1 MINFEIIVVLTV
13 LVFLIIT
20 LYTELFKPITAFFV
34 AIVLFSV
41 TEILTPQEI
50 LLGFANEQI
59 AVIILLLII
68 GGIIQKTSIIDSAF
82 AKMFEKAKT
91 QKGFLWR
98 MHFYIAISSTAFN
111 NTPLVAMMMP
121 YLDTW
126 AKKNKVAP
134 SKLLIPLSYAAI
146 IGGTATLIGTSTNL
160 IINGMTI
167 ASGEAP
173 LNIFDFAWVGV
184 PMILISFL
192 YIYFF
197 SDKILP
203 DRRNIT
209 STITTESQRE
219 FLVEALVKKNSNLCG
234 KTILQAGMSSI
245 KGLFLVEI
253 IRNDVS
259 LLAVAPNEII
269 KANDK
274 LIFAGETSH
283 IVELLKS
290 NTEITIPQANN
301 IILKNRTE
309 LVEVIVSK
317 NSSLINKNIR
327 KGNFRSRFDAVI
339 VAVHRKGERLNGR
352 IGDIELRA
360 GDILLLLT
368 GKTFDFSNIDGND
381 FYIISNVDAIHKI
394 ERSQR
399 LILTWGLIATILL
412 SVFKIVTLFKS
423 LIVLLAV
430 IMIFNIASS
439 DEIRKSINL
448 KIIAIDGMALGLGLA
463 MINSGTAALLSD
475 LLLNVFAPL
484 GVVGLLAGVFIIT
497 NVLASF
503 MTNVAAISIIFPI
516 SLESARHLLA
526 TGQISSLVPFILI
539 VAYAAA
545 ANFVTPIGY
554 QTNLMVYGA
563 GGYNFRDFFK
573 IGFPLS
579 VIFGIVAV
587 VMLSI
592 VYNLF

>member
-1 MINFEIIVVLTV
+1 MINFEIIVVLVV
-13 LVFLIIT
+13 LVFLIIS

-34 AIVLFSV
+34 AIVIFSV
-41 TEILTPQEI
+41 TKILTPQDI
-50 LLGFANEQI
+50 LQGFANEQI
-59 AVIILLLII
+59 AVIILLLVI
-68 GGIIQKTSIIDSAF
+68 GGVIQKTSIIDTAF
-82 AKMFEKAKT
+82 AKMFENAKT

-98 MHFYIAISSTAFN
+98 MHFYIAISSTVFN

-121 YLDTW
+121 YLDSW
-126 AKKNKVAP
+126 SKRNKVAP

-167 ASGEAP
+167 SSGEAP
-173 LNIFDFAWVGV
+173 LNILDFAWVGV
-184 PMILISFL
+184 PMILISFV

-197 SDKILP
+197 SDKLLP
-203 DRRNIT
+203 DRRNIASSIT
-209 STITTESQRE
+209 SESQRE
-219 FLVEALVKKNSNLCG
+219 FLVEAIIKKNSNLCG
-234 KTILQAGMSSI
+234 KTIMEARLRNI

-253 IRNDVS
+253 IRNEVS
-259 LLAVAPNEII
+259 LTAVSPTEEII
-269 KANDK
+269 ANDK
-274 LIFAGETSH
+274 LIFAGETSY
-283 IVELLKS
+283 IIDLLKNNS
-290 NTEITIPQANN
+290 EIVIPQADN

-317 NSSLINKNIR
+317 NSSLINKKIR

-339 VAVHRKGERLNGR
+339 VAAHRKGERLTGR

-381 FYIISNVDAIHKI
+381 FYLISNIDAIHKI
-394 ERSQR
+394 ERSKR
-399 LILTWGLIATILL
+399 LILTLGLILTLVF

-430 IMIFNIASS
+430 IMLFNIASS

-484 GVVGLLAGVFIIT
+484 GVVGLLSGVFIIT

-516 SLESARHLLA
+516 SLESARQLLA
-526 TGQISSLVPFILI
+526 TGQINSIVPFILI

-573 IGFPLS
+573 IGLPLS
-579 VIFGIVAV
+579 IIFGIVAV
-587 VMLSI
+587 VMLSF
-592 VYNLF
+592 VYGLF